1 MSVTDSHLVCAG
13 CGAQVADDE
22 PRPFRCPRA
31 DELAGGDHVLRPV
44 LDLEHASWPGGYAD
58 AGGAAGAASA
68 EPANPFVRF
77 RTLLHSWRLARRHG
91 LSDEGWVA
99 LVQELDEAVAR
110 VGERGFRETP
120 LRTCDSLGTALGMAP
135 GALLVKDETG
145 NVADSHKSRHLMGI
159 ALFLEVAERV
169 LGAPRAEEL
178 AIASCGNA
186 AFAAAVLARATER
199 RLTVFIPT
207 WADGSVVEALHGL
220 GARTVACPRR
230 DDDPPGD
237 PVTHAFRRAVAAGAV
252 PFTCQGTENGLTL
265 EGGQTLGWEL
275 AHQLGER
282 GADRLL
288 VQVGGGA
295 LGSATVQGLHEAH
308 ALGVLTRRPAIHA
321 VQTEGGHPL
330 ERAWRRVALDVAE
343 HALASAAGAP
353 PEQAPPAPEASPA
366 TWARWLA
373 SPAAAPSVDA
383 VLARTATD
391 RGRYMWA
398 WEPAPESLAT
408 GILDDET
415 YDWRALVEA
424 MITTGGWPVVAS
436 EAHIALA
443 QQLAHEHTG
452 VCVSA
457 TGSAGLAGLLAL
469 RGEGVP
475 AADERTVV
483 LFTGVR

>member
-13 CGAQVADDE
+13 CGARVADRE

-31 DELAGGDHVLRPV
+31 DELPDGDHVLRPV
-44 LDLEHASWPGGYAD
+44 LDLEHTPWP
-58 AGGAAGAASA
+58 GAAGDSA
-68 EPANPFVRF
+68 EPPNPFVRF

-91 LSDEGWVA
+91 MADEGWLA
-99 LVQELDEAVAR
+99 LVQELDEAVTA
-110 VGERGFRETP
+110 VGGRGFRQTP
-120 LRTCDSLGTALGMAP
+120 LRSCDALGASLGMDTGTLLG
-135 GALLVKDETG
+135 KDETG

-169 LGAPRAEEL
+169 LGAPRADEL

-186 AFAAAVLARATER
+186 AFAAAVLAQATER

-207 WADGSVVEALHGL
+207 WADRTVVESLHAL
-220 GARTVACPRR
+220 GARSVACPRR

-275 AHQLGER
+275 AQQLGER

-295 LGSATVQGLHEAH
+295 LASALVQGLSEAH
-308 ALGVLTRRPAIHA
+308 ALGALSRAPAVHA

-330 ERAWRRVALDVAE
+330 ERAWRRVALDAAE
-343 HALASAAGAP
+343 HALATATGRP
-353 PEQAPPAPEASPA
+353 LEQHPPAPEAPPA

-373 SPAAAPSVDA
+373 SPIASPSVDA
-383 VLARTATD
+383 ILARTARE

-398 WEPAPESLAT
+398 WEPAPESRAT

-424 MITTGGWPVVAS
+424 MITTGGWPVVAR
-436 EAHIALA
+436 ETHIAQA
-443 QQLAHEHTG
+443 QELAHEHTG
-452 VCVSA
+452 LCVSA
-457 TGSAGLAGLLAL
+457 TGSAGLAGLLEL

-475 AADERTVV
+475 SPGERTVV